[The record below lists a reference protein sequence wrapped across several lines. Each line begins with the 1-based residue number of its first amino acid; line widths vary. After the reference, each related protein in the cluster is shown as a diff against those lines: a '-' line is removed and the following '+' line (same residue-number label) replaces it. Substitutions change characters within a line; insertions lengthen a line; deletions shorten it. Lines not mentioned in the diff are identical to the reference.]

1 MKEGKIWQYEV
12 RKKFGDPSKRT
23 LAIDDSNESAA
34 AVSFVEELG
43 VSFIIEH
50 APQGIEKSRDIV
62 LPNMLIGK
70 NGTYLRGLDTIKFF
84 RWELQPTIK
93 ESEDDPEGTGR
104 VLRMFEDVDKTLK
117 EEGFLEKTKEKNF
130 PWR

>member
-1 MKEGKIWQYEV
+1 MKEGEIWKYEV
-12 RKKFGDPSKRT
+12 RKKLGDPSKRT

-34 AVSFVEELG
+34 AVSFVEKLG
-43 VSFIIEH
+43 VSFILEH
-50 APQGIEKSRDIV
+50 AQGIEKSRDIV

-93 ESEDDPEGTGR
+93 ESEEDPEGTER
-104 VLRMFEDVDKTLK
+104 VLRMFEDVDETLK
-117 EEGFLEKTKEKNF
+117 EEGFLEKAKEKNF

>member
-1 MKEGKIWQYEV
+1 MKGGEIWKYEV

-34 AVSFVEELG
+34 AVSFVEKLG
-43 VSFIIEH
+43 VSFILEH
-50 APQGIEKSRDIV
+50 AQGIEKSRDIV

-93 ESEDDPEGTGR
+93 ESEEDPEGTER
-104 VLRMFEDVDKTLK
+104 VLRMFEDVDETLK
-117 EEGFLEKTKEKNF
+117 EEGFLEKAKEKNF